1 MKFLVLANTE
11 GAVLLLGKHQKT
23 LLFSFIEIGLC
34 LQVVL
39 RYAHLT
45 FFFFFFFFTYCFAFP
60 AIYFLPKVK
69 LLPSTLFWF
78 QVRSMNCGSCS
89 SFAF

>member
-45 FFFFFFFFTYCFAFP
+45 FFFFFLHTALLFQLFTFF
-60 AIYFLPKVK
+60 L
-69 LLPSTLFWF
+69 
-78 QVRSMNCGSCS
+78 R
-89 SFAF
+89 